1 MQVKIKYWLF
11 SFLIVFAAMPVAATV
26 PAVDHVVH
34 AVQKEQS
41 LPVVKLQQ
49 PATGK
54 ALQVNDNYNL
64 TDVLISNSP
73 VSQSNISLTGR
84 RVQTGKDLLLL
95 HAAEYSNTVKTA
107 SCKQSRSADSLTHI
121 FLFLFPYHFFW

>member
-1 MQVKIKYWLF
+1 MH
-11 SFLIVFAAMPVAATV
+11 VAASV
-26 PAVDHVVH
+26 PAIAPVVH
-34 AVQKEQS
+34 TEKKVHSQ
-41 LPVVKLQQ
+41 PVVKLQE

-54 ALQVNDNYNL
+54 DLQVNDDYSL
-64 TDVLISNSP
+64 ADVLVSNSS
-73 VSQSNISLTGR
+73 VIQTSISLAGR

-95 HAAEYSNTVKTA
+95 HAAEYSNTVRTA